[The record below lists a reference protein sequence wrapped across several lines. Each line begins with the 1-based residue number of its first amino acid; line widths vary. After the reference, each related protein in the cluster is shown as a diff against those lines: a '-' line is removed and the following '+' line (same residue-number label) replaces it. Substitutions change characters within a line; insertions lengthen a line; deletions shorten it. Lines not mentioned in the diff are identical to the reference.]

1 MNKSKVKNIALY
13 GVMIALAMIFSYL
26 ESFIPIN
33 LLIPVPGVKLGLANI
48 VVLFALYTMRFGDAV
63 VIAVIRVLLSGL
75 IFGNPMTI
83 AYSLAGSMLSIVV
96 MYLLK
101 KTDLSIIGVSMMG
114 GISHNIGQLIVAVI
128 LTSTVRIAYLVP
140 VLLVTGM
147 VTGLLMGV
155 AAKLVIPR
163 VEAIVKRI

>member
-63 VIAVIRVLLSGL
+63 VIAIIRVLLSGL

>member
-83 AYSLAGSMLSIVV
+83 AYSLAGSMLSIVA

>member
-101 KTDLSIIGVSMMG
+101 KTDLSIIGVSMVG

>member
-101 KTDLSIIGVSMMG
+101 KTDLSIIGVSMVG

-147 VTGLLMGV
+147 ATGLLMGV